1 MLRERAYV
9 RATNPRKPGMSSQPL
24 LIALS
29 LVTLVIVL
37 GAGILQL
44 RRVRASQARRGEAP
58 GGMAGP
64 SNNPPQ

>member
-1 MLRERAYV
+1 
-9 RATNPRKPGMSSQPL
+9 MSSQPL